1 MLKYYL
7 GLGSNLGD
15 RKDNL
20 SRAITFLDTLG
31 EVKEVSS
38 IYETE
43 PVGMSP
49 GTGNFY
55 NQVVSL
61 ESAWS
66 PQALL
71 GKLKEFEAAMGRDL
85 KHSHNQPRIL
95 DLDILLAGDCVLNGR
110 DLVIPHPQMTRRAF
124 VMMPLTDIAPNLYH
138 PVLKKTMTEILE
150 NLQDPHSCSHSYL
163 IFCDGKLLPFGR
175 GIKKI

>member
-31 EVKEVSS
+31 EVKKISP

-43 PVGMSP
+43 PVGMLP
-49 GTGNFY
+49 GTRNFY

-66 PQALL
+66 PLALL
-71 GKLKEFEAAMGRDL
+71 GKLKEFEVALGRDL
-85 KHSHNQPRIL
+85 HHSHNQPRTL
-95 DLDILLAGDCVLNGR
+95 DLDILLAGDCVLNGQ
-110 DLVIPHPQMTRRAF
+110 DLVVPHPQMARRAF
-124 VMMPLTDIAPNLYH
+124 VMMPLADIAPNLYH
-138 PVLKKTMTEILE
+138 PVLRKTMAEILE
-150 NLQDPHSCSHSYL
+150 NLKDPHSCR
-163 IFCDGKLLPFGR
+163 LLP
-175 GIKKI
+175 